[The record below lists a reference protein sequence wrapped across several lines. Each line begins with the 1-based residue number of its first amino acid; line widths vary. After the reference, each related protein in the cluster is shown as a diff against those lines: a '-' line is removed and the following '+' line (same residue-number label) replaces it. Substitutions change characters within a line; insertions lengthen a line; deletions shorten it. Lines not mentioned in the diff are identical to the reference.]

1 MHSDMGSIFSI
12 ACQSTLP
19 RPTTAGPDHTV
30 TMTDKDNAN
39 PIVYAQS
46 TQPAHRTD
54 EASREEWWRDSALSA
69 LHGTS
74 SASGKSAFVM
84 LPGRGSGGSDSGYGE
99 DDDDDD
105 YEHEDSKRLQPI
117 KSTKTQKDDIDQH
130 EVYDLVRSISDPEH
144 PLTLEQLAVVNAEH
158 IVIDEGDSVVHR
170 APHVLLE
177 FTPTIPH
184 CSMATL
190 IGLALR
196 VRLLRALPSRY
207 KVDIRV
213 RPGTHQS
220 ENAVNKQLNDKE
232 RVAAALENQHLLG
245 VVSDCLATAGRRGA
259 SEEEAM
265 RRADE
270 LAIEMGLT
278 V

>member
-1 MHSDMGSIFSI
+1 M
-12 ACQSTLP
+12 A
-19 RPTTAGPDHTV
+19 
-30 TMTDKDNAN
+30 DKDNAN
-39 PIVYAQS
+39 PIVYSQS
-46 TQPAHRTD
+46 TQPSHRESHINKD
-54 EASREEWWRDSALSA
+54 EWWRDSILTPALSV
-69 LHGTS
+69 GPRTY
-74 SASGKSAFVM
+74 
-84 LPGRGSGGSDSGYGE
+84 GGSDSGYGE
-99 DDDDDD
+99 DD
-105 YEHEDSKRLQPI
+105 YEEDIDVAPLKNDSLPVKD
-117 KSTKTQKDDIDQH
+117 STSEDIDQQ
-130 EVYDLVRSISDPEH
+130 EVFGKSHLRLKWQISLLSADLVRSISDPEH

-158 IVIDEGDSVVHR
+158 IIIDEGDKSSHR
-170 APHVLLE
+170 AAHILLE

-196 VRLLRALPSRY
+196 VRLLRSLPSRY

-259 SEEEAM
+259 TEEEAM
-265 RRADE
+265 RRADD
-270 LAIEMGLT
+270 LAIELGIT
-278 V
+278 SA

>member
-1 MHSDMGSIFSI
+1 
-12 ACQSTLP
+12 
-19 RPTTAGPDHTV
+19 
-30 TMTDKDNAN
+30 MTEKDNAN
-39 PIVYAQS
+39 PIIYQQS
-46 TQPAHRTD
+46 TQPSWRSEKD
-54 EASREEWWRDSALSA
+54 EEWWRDTTLAS
-69 LHGTS
+69 TS
-74 SASGKSAFVM
+74 KPRS
-84 LPGRGSGGSDSGYGE
+84 SGGSDSGYEGL
-99 DDDDDD
+99 DD
-105 YEHEDSKRLQPI
+105 YDGEEKLQ
-117 KSTKTQKDDIDQH
+117 KSTSLDEYEKIDSH
-130 EVYDLVRSISDPEH
+130 EVYDLIRSISDPEH
-144 PLTLEQLAVVNAEH
+144 PLTLEQLAVVNAKH
-158 IVIDEGDSVVHR
+158 ITLDEGDPKEHR
-170 APHVLLE
+170 QPHILLE

-190 IGLALR
+190 IGLSLR

-270 LAIEMGLT
+270 LAAELGITM
-278 V
+278 